1 MSLLDKASDLILKKV
16 TKKETIRISY
26 EQLTKLVKDEFIKGA
41 NDEFLKKVQ
50 KTAKGGG
57 WVTKKI

>member
-50 KTAKGGG
+50 KNAKGGG